1 MKALRER
8 MEIEKQTWE
17 ENYMKKEVCVCVC
30 AKRLIS
36 VYKRM
41 FAQMFC
47 SQLGDLKRTQTTKLK
62 AE

>member
-8 MEIEKQTWE
+8 LEIEKQTWE

-30 AKRLIS
+30 AKCLIS
-36 VYKRM
+36 IYKRM

-47 SQLGDLKRTQTTKLK
+47 SQVRSSET
-62 AE
+62 